1 MSGPRKACKAFLRA
15 PANSGFPSGEAS
27 GRLRAES
34 RPMDK
39 LLIIDDE
46 ADILRSFRRLFAS
59 ADVEVSTAGSG
70 EEALEVIPRI
80 RPDLVLMDVRMGG
93 MSGLETLR
101 RLRKSDAR
109 LPVIMMTAYGTTQ
122 TAIEAMKLGA
132 FDYLLKPFDVP
143 KLKELVAGA
152 LRAARQ
158 MKAVVTIHPMVESD
172 DYDLGIVGKSL
183 AMQNVFKLIGQLA
196 SSDATALIT
205 GESGTGKELV
215 ARAIYSH
222 SERARQPFMAINCA
236 AIPEGLLE
244 SELFGHEKGAF
255 TGASQQRIGKFE
267 QCNQGTIF
275 LDEIGDMPLS
285 TQTKILRVLQ
295 SGTFERVGGNETV
308 KVDVR
313 VIAATNRGLE
323 QAVAAR
329 AFREDL
335 FYRLNVVRVPLPP
348 LRERREDV
356 PLLVEY
362 FLRRFGREAGRPPK
376 GLVPDVLG
384 ALEAHHWPGNV
395 RELENA
401 IRRASVVATGDTIL
415 TRDLPPEIS
424 NGNTGDRLGPVVESG
439 ARPPGTGDVAPDS
452 FPAGGGAGAA
462 TRVEAQG
469 GTDGETVG
477 AAVSGIDP
485 DVASLA
491 RMLFR
496 WARTQPD
503 AKLLPAVERE
513 LVIEALK
520 ETHGNQVQAARLL
533 GITRATLRKRID
545 KFGIRRELSVT

>member
-1 MSGPRKACKAFLRA
+1 
-15 PANSGFPSGEAS
+15 
-27 GRLRAES
+27 
-34 RPMDK
+34 MDK

-46 ADILRSFRRLFAS
+46 ADIQRSFRRLFAS
-59 ADVEVSTAGSG
+59 PDVDVLTASSG
-70 EEALEVIPRI
+70 EEALEMIPRV

-101 RLRKSDAR
+101 RLRESDAR

-158 MKAVVTIHPMVESD
+158 MKAVVTVHPMVESD
-172 DYDLGIVGKSL
+172 DYELGIVGKSS
-183 AMQNVFKLIGQLA
+183 AMQTVFKLIGQLA

-222 SERARQPFMAINCA
+222 SGRARQPFVAINCA

-255 TGASQQRIGKFE
+255 TGAAQQRIGKFE
-267 QCNQGTIF
+267 QCNRGTIF

-295 SGTFERVGGNETV
+295 NGTFERVGGNETV

-313 VIAATNRGLE
+313 VIAATNKPLE

-348 LRERREDV
+348 LRERREDI

-376 GLVPDVLG
+376 ALVPDVLRS
-384 ALEAHHWPGNV
+384 LEAHHWPGNV

-415 TRDLPPEIS
+415 TRDLPPEIACP
-424 NGNTGDRLGPVVESG
+424 TPVDLGVSALG
-439 ARPPGTGDVAPDS
+439 S
-452 FPAGGGAGAA
+452 GGGSGVGGGQPSGGMVGGALAAGLVPGGDPSKLGRDRERAGLG
-462 TRVEAQG
+462 VE
-469 GTDGETVG
+469 
-477 AAVSGIDP
+477 P

-491 RMLFR
+491 QMLFR
-496 WARTQPD
+496 WARTQSEVR
-503 AKLLPAVERE
+503 LLPAVERE